1 LFERAWHIAATSKDA
16 TDEQRVTVMTNMGVL
31 YSKQGR
37 LPAAAE
43 LLRRALKIA
52 DAGTG
57 VGATIK
63 RRLYDTYALVLMRSG
78 QRREAKALQARADA
92 LLPPD
97 TSSMT
102 VDVGESGRW
111 R

>member
-1 LFERAWHIAATSKDA
+1 
-16 TDEQRVTVMTNMGVL
+16 MTNMGVL
-31 YSKQGR
+31 YAKQGR
-37 LPAAAE
+37 FPAAAE
-43 LLRRALKIA
+43 LLRRALEIA
-52 DAGTG
+52 EAGTG
-57 VGATIK
+57 VAATIK

-78 QRREAKALQARADA
+78 QKREARALQARADA